1 MSDRDELGF
10 NPLPYVVIFI
20 LLVILSIGGGMWG
33 CPQYSVWNAE
43 MTGRAELARADQN
56 REIAVR
62 TAKAK
67 TDAAR
72 YEAQAEVERARGV
85 AEANKIVADSL
96 GGPEGYLRWMWINAM
111 KEGKDGNT
119 VVYVPT
125 EAGLPIL
132 EADRLNKKK

>member
-1 MSDRDELGF
+1 MSAHDELGF
-10 NPLPYVVIFI
+10 NPMPYVVIVI
-20 LLVILSIGGGMWG
+20 LLIILSIGGGMWG

>member
-1 MSDRDELGF
+1 MSSDDF
-10 NPLPYVVIFI
+10 NPGPYIVIAGLMVV
-20 LLVILSIGGGMWG
+20 LSIGGGMWG
-33 CPQYSVWNAE
+33 CPQYRVWDAE

-62 TAKAK
+62 VAKAK
-67 TDAAR
+67 TDSAK
-72 YEAQAEVERARGV
+72 YEAQAEIERARGV
-85 AEANKIVADSL
+85 AEANKIVSDSL

-119 VVYVPT
+119 VVYIPT

-132 EADRLNKKK
+132 EADRLNKGKK